1 MDTKDQELIVF
12 LRDIANSIEDDSIE
26 PYDKQRVG
34 EFYMQYKFKNMINDI
49 NSSDIDEKDM
59 IKFLVLGWYIYCVVL
74 KNKQAVDYEGEEVI

>member
-1 MDTKDQELIVF
+1 MDTELTVF
-12 LRDIANSIEDDSIE
+12 LRDIADSIEDDSIE
-26 PYDKQRVG
+26 SYDKQRVG

-74 KNKQAVDYEGEEVI
+74 KNKQDGLD

>member
-1 MDTKDQELIVF
+1 MDTELTVF
-12 LRDIANSIEDDSIE
+12 LRDIADSIEDDSIE
-26 PYDKQRVG
+26 PSDKQRVG

-74 KNKQAVDYEGEEVI
+74 KNKQDGLD

>member
-1 MDTKDQELIVF
+1 MDTKDQEITVF
-12 LRDIANSIEDDSIE
+12 LRDIANSIENDSIE
-26 PYDKQRVG
+26 PCDKQRVG

-74 KNKQAVDYEGEEVI
+74 KNKKEGLDCEGEVI